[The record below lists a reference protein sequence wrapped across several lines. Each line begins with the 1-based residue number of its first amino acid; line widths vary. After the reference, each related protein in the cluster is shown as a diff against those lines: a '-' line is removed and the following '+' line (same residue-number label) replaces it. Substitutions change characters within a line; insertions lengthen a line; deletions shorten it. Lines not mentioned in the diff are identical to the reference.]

1 MCHLSSE
8 ATQRRAHRKCK
19 SGGASRPGT
28 SNFAV
33 FRTSLE
39 ASISAAVIGRALL
52 HRRAYLQHFG
62 DCECEGIGQGML
74 GSAMVMLREGMY
86 RVALSHIGLRYGSMR
101 CRVAGSLS

>member
-1 MCHLSSE
+1 ML
-8 ATQRRAHRKCK
+8 
-19 SGGASRPGT
+19 
-28 SNFAV
+28 
-33 FRTSLE
+33 RTSLE

-74 GSAMVMLREGMY
+74 GSAMAMLREGLL
-86 RVALSHIGLRYGSMR
+86 RVALGRIGLRYGSMR